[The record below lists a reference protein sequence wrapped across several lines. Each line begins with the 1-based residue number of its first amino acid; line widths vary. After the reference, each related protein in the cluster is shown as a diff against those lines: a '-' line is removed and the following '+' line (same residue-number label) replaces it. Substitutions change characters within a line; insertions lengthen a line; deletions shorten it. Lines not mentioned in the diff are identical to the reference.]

1 MSFLLG
7 DFKELN
13 YNELVEINGG
23 CAVNISKEVST
34 SSVKIMIDKIINAIV
49 PDNTPK
55 GITDPGRGPSGSTNS
70 ESSSSC
76 GGKTTTNVDGIYTKT
91 VSKTDDKTFV
101 NCINTSTASCSGANI
116 SYHSQ
121 LMFTDSDFTGGKKFG
136 ETACGA
142 ISIINE
148 LSEQYSKETGK
159 SLTDAQVVDA
169 MKKAID
175 AGKIRGT
182 DAFVKDWGKA
192 AQIMGEAIG
201 LKGKWTY
208 TENAKDATAVIL
220 SIDTKTSEKD
230 YDGYHDHFVN
240 VIGNGQ
246 YYDPYTNT
254 IGYIKDLHLTSAWDA
269 DDGIKSAYRYI
280 QYSPKK

>member
-23 CAVNISKEVST
+23 CAGITTNQLSLGIKTTIE
-34 SSVKIMIDKIINAIV
+34 KIINGGKT
-49 PDNTPK
+49 DNTPK
-55 GITDPGRGPSGSTNS
+55 GIPDPGRGASGSTNS
-70 ESSSSC
+70 GYSGSC
-76 GGKTTTNVDGIYTKT
+76 SNKITTSVDGIYTKT
-91 VSKTDDKTFV
+91 ISKSDDETVV
-101 NCINTSTASCSGANI
+101 NRINTSTASCSGANI

-121 LMFTDSDFTGGKKFG
+121 LMFTDSDFNGGTKFSK
-136 ETACGA
+136 TACGA
-142 ISIINE
+142 TSIINE

-159 SLTDAQVVDA
+159 TLNDAQVVDA

-182 DAFVKDWGKA
+182 DAFVKDWGGA

-220 SIDTKTSEKD
+220 SIDTKTSERD

-246 YYDPYTNT
+246 YYDPYTNK

-280 QYSPKK
+280 QYKPNK